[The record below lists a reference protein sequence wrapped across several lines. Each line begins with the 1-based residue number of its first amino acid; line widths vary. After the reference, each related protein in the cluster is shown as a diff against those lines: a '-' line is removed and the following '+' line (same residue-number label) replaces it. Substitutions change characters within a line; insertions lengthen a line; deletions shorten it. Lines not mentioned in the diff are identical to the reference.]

1 MGVFR
6 AGLSGGKR
14 FKRISGILILALVM
28 LMYAPGNP
36 AATQAVTDLEKY
48 QQELDDISRRID
60 QKQQQLDQANRQAKN
75 VTNQINVI
83 ELDMDKTES
92 EIEYLNKR
100 MNLLNQQLGITNNE
114 MKNAQASLDERT
126 RVLGSRLK
134 QLYMDGEQQYLEV
147 LLESSDLTD
156 FLAHFDMMEKI
167 VGNDMQLMRDI
178 EQERIKVATRKVELE
193 NQQIQ
198 LNQVKSDNEDKHSY
212 LQQQSKEKEKMLA
225 SIESQ
230 KDSYEK
236 ALNEEEANSR
246 ELEKIIR
253 DLQSKDKKPKQ
264 GTGGFIWPLTSY
276 HSISSEYGMRYH
288 PILKTQRMHTGI
300 DIPAPKGVPIKAAQ
314 SGEVILAGWYGAY
327 GQAVIIDHGGG
338 VATLYGHQSA
348 LKVSV
353 GQQVNKGDT
362 IGLVGST
369 GWSTGAHLHFEV
381 RVNGSPANP
390 HNYVK

>member
-6 AGLSGGKR
+6 VGPSGGKG

-36 AATQAVTDLEKY
+36 AVTQAVTDMDKY

-60 QKQQQLDQANRQAKN
+60 QQQQQLDQANRQAKS

-100 MNLLNQQLGITNNE
+100 MNFLNQQLGITNNE
-114 MKNAQASLDERT
+114 MKNAQASLDERS

-147 LLESSDLTD
+147 LLDSSDLTD

-167 VGNDMQLMRDI
+167 VGNDMQLLRDI
-178 EQERIKVATRKVELE
+178 EQDRIKVATRKVELE

-198 LNQVKSDNEDKHSY
+198 VNQVKSDNQDKHGY
-212 LQQQSKEKEKMLA
+212 LQQQGKEKEKVLA

-230 KDSYEK
+230 KDSYAK
-236 ALNEEEANSR
+236 AMDELEADSR
-246 ELEKIIR
+246 QLEKIIR
-253 DLQSKDKKPKQ
+253 DLQSKDNKPKQ

-276 HSISSEYGMRYH
+276 HSVSSDYGMRYH
-288 PILKTQRMHTGI
+288 PILKTQRMHTGM
-300 DIPAPKGVPIKAAQ
+300 DIPAPQGTPIKAAQ

-338 VATLYGHQSA
+338 VATLYGHQSS

-353 GQQVNKGDT
+353 GQQVSKGDT

-381 RVNGSPANP
+381 RVNGKEANP